1 MGLGAQYLPDIVL
14 FAMAGGV
21 GGALIASRTDGDR
34 WQRTVWETLAAGI
47 ASAALAE
54 NYLPAN
60 KVWLC
65 CLTGL
70 IVGLVSGYALD
81 AVREMAPAAV
91 REFLGG
97 IARRLTGKMPHTT
110 KEEDK

>member
-1 MGLGAQYLPDIVL
+1 MVWGTQYMPDIVL

-21 GGALIASRTDGDR
+21 GGAVIASRTDGDK
-34 WQRTVWETLAAGI
+34 WQRTLWEALAAGI

-91 REFLGG
+91 RDFLGG
-97 IARRLTGKMPHTT
+97 IAGRLTGRVPRTP